1 MADDKTKRGSADR
14 ARVAADQEYEIERFA
29 VKHGLTI
36 EEARALIARVGNN
49 REKLD
54 EAARELK
61 RR

>member
-1 MADDKTKRGSADR
+1 MADDKTKRGAADR
-14 ARVAADQEYEIERFA
+14 GKVAGDQDYEIERFA
-29 VKHGLTI
+29 VKHGLTT